1 MKSISLLGATGSVGQ
16 QTLDVISSHPDN
28 FKLSAMSV
36 GKNIETA
43 EEIIRKFQPEIC
55 AVQNE
60 EDVQRLQAR
69 VGSMTKIVSGM
80 EGLIE
85 AAVSTES
92 SIVVNAVIGSVGLMP
107 TLKAIEANKTIAL
120 ANKETLVTAGHLVM
134 EKAKK
139 HNVAILPVDS
149 EHSAIYQCLNG
160 ENIKDAD
167 KLILTASGGSFR
179 DKSRDELKNVTVQEA
194 LNHPNW
200 SMGAKI
206 TIDSATMMNKGLEVI
221 EAHWLF
227 SFDYSKI
234 DVILHKESIIHS
246 MVEFTDTSIIAHL
259 GQPDMRVPIQ
269 YALTHPDRLELING
283 KRLNLWEVGKL
294 HFQKMDYD
302 RFRCLKLAF
311 EAGNMGGLM
320 PTVLNAANEKAV
332 ELFLNG
338 HITFLEIEEMIERAM
353 LQSVNVS
360 QPDLETIQETDKRT
374 RDFVESLLNKGR

>member
-1 MKSISLLGATGSVGQ
+1 MKFVSLLGATGSIGK
-16 QTLDVISSHPDN
+16 QTLDVIASHPEQ
-28 FKLSAMSV
+28 FRLSSMSV
-36 GKNIETA
+36 GKNIEAA
-43 EEIIRKFQPEIC
+43 EEIIRKFKPVIC
-55 AVQNE
+55 AVQSE
-60 EDVQRLQAR
+60 SDAQRLR
-69 VGSMTKIVSGM
+69 TRIETSTKIVSGM
-80 EGLIE
+80 DGLIE

-92 SIVVNAVIGSVGLMP
+92 SVVVNAVIGSVGLLP

-134 EKAKK
+134 EIAKK
-139 HNVAILPVDS
+139 HNVDILPVDS

-160 ENIKDAD
+160 EDINRVE

-179 DKSRDELKNVTVQEA
+179 DRTRDELKNVTVKEA

-246 MVEFTDTSIIAHL
+246 MVEFVDTSIIAHL

-269 YALTHPDRLELING
+269 YALTHPERLELVNG
-283 KRLNLWEVGKL
+283 KRLNLWEAGKL

-302 RFRCLKLAF
+302 RFKCLKLAF
-311 EAGNMGGLM
+311 EAGNMGGIM

-332 ELFLNG
+332 ELFLDG
-338 HITFLEIEEMIERAM
+338 KISFLEIEEMIERAM
-353 LQSVNVS
+353 LQAEKINR
-360 QPDLETIQETDKRT
+360 PELDAIQEMDKRT

>member
-1 MKSISLLGATGSVGQ
+1 MKLVSLLGATGSIGV
-16 QTLDVISSHPDN
+16 QTLDVIASHPEQ

-36 GKNIETA
+36 GKNIEAA
-43 EEIIRKFQPEIC
+43 EKIIQKFKPEIC

-60 EDVQRLQAR
+60 EDAKTLRLR
-69 VGSMTKIVSGM
+69 VDSSTKIVSGM

-92 SIVVNAVIGSVGLMP
+92 SVVVNAVIGSVGLLP
-107 TLKAIEANKTIAL
+107 TLKAIEAKKTIAL

-134 EKAKK
+134 EKAKT
-139 HNVAILPVDS
+139 HNVKILPVDS

-160 ENIKDAD
+160 EDTSRVE

-179 DKSRDELKNVTVQEA
+179 DKTREELKNVTVQEA

-246 MVEFTDTSIIAHL
+246 MVEFVDTSIIAHL

-269 YALTHPDRLELING
+269 YALTYPDRLELVNG
-283 KRLNLWEVGKL
+283 KRLNLWEAGRL

-311 EAGNMGGLM
+311 EAGIAGGLM

-338 HITFLEIEEMIERAM
+338 HITFLEIEEVIERAM
-353 LQSVNVS
+353 QGLSNVS
-360 QPDLETIQETDKRT
+360 TPDLETIQETDIRT
-374 RDFVESLLNKGR
+374 RKFVESLLSKGR

>member
-1 MKSISLLGATGSVGQ
+1 MKLVSLLGATGSIGV
-16 QTLDVISSHPDN
+16 QTLDVIASHPDQ
-28 FKLSAMSV
+28 FKLSTMSV
-36 GKNIETA
+36 GKNIQAA
-43 EEIIRKFQPEIC
+43 EEIILKFKPEIC

-60 EDVQRLQAR
+60 EDAKTLRTKVDT
-69 VGSMTKIVSGM
+69 STKIVSGM
-80 EGLIE
+80 DGLIE
-85 AAVSTES
+85 AAVSTS
-92 SIVVNAVIGSVGLMP
+92 STVVVNAVIGSVGLLP
-107 TLKAIEANKTIAL
+107 TLKAIEAKKTIAL

-134 EKAKK
+134 EKAKE
-139 HNVAILPVDS
+139 HNVTVLPVDS

-160 ENIKDAD
+160 EDTNRVE

-179 DKSRDELKNVTVQEA
+179 DKTREELKHVTVQEA

-246 MVEFTDTSIIAHL
+246 MVEFVDTSIIAHL

-269 YALTHPDRLELING
+269 YALTYPDRLELVNG

-294 HFQKMDYD
+294 HFQRMDYD
-302 RFRCLKLAF
+302 RFKCLKLAF
-311 EAGNMGGLM
+311 EAGIAGGLM

-338 HITFLEIEEMIERAM
+338 HINFLEIEDMIERA
-353 LQSVNVS
+353 LQRLSNVS
-360 QPDLETIQETDKRT
+360 NPDLETIQETDKRA
-374 RDFVESLLNKGR
+374 REYVESLLSKGR

>member
-1 MKSISLLGATGSVGQ
+1 MKFVSLLGATGSIGK
-16 QTLDVISSHPDN
+16 QTLDVIASHPDQ
-28 FKLSAMSV
+28 FRLSSMSV
-36 GKNIETA
+36 GKNIEAA
-43 EEIIRKFQPEIC
+43 EEIIQKFQPEIC

-60 EDVQRLQAR
+60 VDAKRLRAR
-69 VGSMTKIVSGM
+69 VSSSTKIVWGM
-80 EGLIE
+80 DGLIE
-85 AAVSTES
+85 AAVSTKAS
-92 SIVVNAVIGSVGLMP
+92 VVVNAVIGSVGLLP
-107 TLKAIEANKTIAL
+107 TLKAIEAKKTIAL

-134 EKAKK
+134 EKAIE
-139 HNVAILPVDS
+139 HQTAILPVDS

-160 ENIKDAD
+160 EDINRVE

-179 DKSRDELKNVTVQEA
+179 DKTRDELKNVTVKEA

-246 MVEFTDTSIIAHL
+246 MVEFVDTSIIAHL

-269 YALTHPDRLELING
+269 YALTHPERLELING
-283 KRLNLWEVGKL
+283 KRLNLWEAGKL

-311 EAGNMGGLM
+311 EAGRAGGLM

-332 ELFLNG
+332 EMFLDG
-338 HITFLEIEEMIERAM
+338 KLSFLEIEEMIERAM
-353 LQSVNVS
+353 LQAENVKS
-360 QPDLETIQETDKRT
+360 PELEAIQETDKRT
-374 RDFVESLLNKGR
+374 REFVESLLNKGR